1 MTNSLIPMHFVF
13 LEPGKAQK
21 EKLSI
26 TYWQISSVE
35 MFFLSIMLSKFSH
48 RLATLQKIY
57 LELNLAMKYLKQ
69 TSLEAPKSFLTQFKW
84 KIAFN

>member
-1 MTNSLIPMHFVF
+1 MTNILIPMHFVF

-35 MFFLSIMLSKFSH
+35 MFLLSIMLSKFSH
-48 RLATLQKIY
+48 RLATPQKIY